1 MGCSQSHVAD
11 DGARERSLAIDAE
24 LKQYTRE
31 RRPLRALVLAPGGG
45 SGWDRLAVRM
55 ARA

>member
-11 DGARERSLAIDAE
+11 DGARERSLAIDAQ

-45 SGWDRLAVRM
+45 SGWDRLAVWM